1 MALPQQIRKVRYDF
15 YSSGGASSVVFGELT
30 LNDYDIRIEHE
41 NPLGNP
47 TYSKSLNGYLVPYG
61 VKARVKFDLK
71 FNRMVGTDI
80 TTFTT
85 FFNNLITYHNST
97 SIALRFYYRW
107 DSSDASASADFYN
120 VVLDSPIEM
129 VQRYTSQVGKFVPS
143 VTLVGQ
149 ELLTSVPAA
158 LQGL

>member
-1 MALPQQIRKVRYDF
+1 MALPQQIKKVKFDF
-15 YSSGGASSVVFGELT
+15 YSTATLSSGTLT
-30 LNDYDIRIEHE
+30 LNDYDITVEHE

-47 TYSKSLNGYLVPYG
+47 TFSKSLNGFLVPYG

-71 FNRMVGTDI
+71 FGRMVGTDVA
-80 TTFTT
+80 TFTT

-97 SIALRFYYRW
+97 STSLRFYYKW
-107 DSSDASASADFYN
+107 EDNNGATSADYYN
-120 VVLDSPIEM
+120 VVLQSPIEM

-149 ELLTSVPAA
+149 ELITSVPSG